1 MSAIVNAAKSST
13 GASMSAYDVEVEGRL
28 KQIEAD
34 ISSLAISVA
43 NVEKSLAQLQTI
55 DDLTEALPEPE
66 GLEARF
72 NKLVNAVGKQIQVP
86 KDI

>member
-1 MSAIVNAAKSST
+1 MYK
-13 GASMSAYDVEVEGRL
+13 R
-28 KQIEAD
+28 Q
-34 ISSLAISVA
+34 
-43 NVEKSLAQLQTI
+43 VEKSLGQLQTI